1 MTISTHLK
9 NRFFFLNKKLLVG
22 RHSSSSLKNQS
33 TKAGLPTKYKAS
45 LQNPN
50 LIVYG
55 GKTWLVLQSG
65 LVGLLYIRSKIVEIH
80 LFPAQRIRFFQF
92 FFEVWIYKLFW
103 FVFYIKN
110 LKLKLKNLYK
120 VNWFVN
126 KKIINN
132 KLEELIDK
140 CRLKYLIL

>member
-1 MTISTHLK
+1 MI
-9 NRFFFLNKKLLVG
+9 FFLNKKLLVG

-55 GKTWLVLQSG
+55 GKTWLVLKSG

-80 LFPAQRIRFFQF
+80 LFPAQRIRFFQKKF
-92 FFEVWIYKLFW
+92 KFGYINYFDLF
-103 FVFYIKN
+103 FYIKN
-110 LKLKLKNLYK
+110 LKFKLKNLYK

>member
-1 MTISTHLK
+1 
-9 NRFFFLNKKLLVG
+9 LLVG

-55 GKTWLVLQSG
+55 GKTWLVLKSG

-80 LFPAQRIRFFQF
+80 LFPAHRIRFFQKKF
-92 FFEVWIYKLFW
+92 KFGYINYFDLF
-103 FVFYIKN
+103 FYIKN
-110 LKLKLKNLYK
+110 LKFKLKNLYK